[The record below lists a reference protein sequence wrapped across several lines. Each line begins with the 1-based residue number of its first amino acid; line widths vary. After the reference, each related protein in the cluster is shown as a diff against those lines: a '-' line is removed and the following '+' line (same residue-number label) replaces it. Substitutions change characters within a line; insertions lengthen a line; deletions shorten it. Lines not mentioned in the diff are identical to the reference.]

1 MDGHR
6 VTRALPAAAFAAALV
21 VATPLAA
28 QVECD
33 EDGPQQAMNA
43 CALDAYRAADAELN
57 AVYARLRARMPEEE
71 RRELRDVQRAWLVY
85 RDGHCRMEAAGFE
98 GGSMQPLILHGCL
111 AHLTRERTEKLKEL
125 ESYLPET

>member
-1 MDGHR
+1 MDGDR
-6 VTRALPAAAFAAALV
+6 VTRALLAAVAIFVAAS
-21 VATPLAA
+21 PLAA

-57 AVYARLRARMPEEE
+57 AVYARLRARLPEEE
-71 RRELRDVQRAWLVY
+71 RRELRDVQRAWLAY
-85 RDGHCRMEAAGFE
+85 RDGHCRMEAAEFE

-111 AHLTRERTEKLKEL
+111 AHLTRERTRALKAL
-125 ESYLPET
+125 EEYETET